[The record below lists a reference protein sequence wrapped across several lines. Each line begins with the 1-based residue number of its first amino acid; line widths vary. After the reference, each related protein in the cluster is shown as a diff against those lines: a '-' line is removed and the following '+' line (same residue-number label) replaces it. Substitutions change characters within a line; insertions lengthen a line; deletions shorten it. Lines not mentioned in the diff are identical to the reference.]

1 MNRTENLVNGTDYN
15 VVFEESKNTTKRI
28 QLTGTYVPY
37 TDDVFILNVAHPAA
51 DSEYNNKYKKQGQIR
66 FDNNK
71 LYYFIDD
78 NGMLVARYAE
88 VYDYGVGP
96 Q

>member
-1 MNRTENLVNGTDYN
+1 MYKRQTDYN

-37 TDDVFILNVAHPAA
+37 TDDVFILNVEHPAA